1 MQMKIES
8 QPKDIEELTS
18 IKDYMSAVPM
28 ELEKI
33 NVEIKANMNI
43 YDILSSFN
51 YKFQDEEDYDK
62 KWRVFGAPK
71 ETMEKIDKQ

>member
-71 ETMEKIDKQ
+71 ETMEKIDK